1 MSKNITTNLENENSS
16 IVKQDNTITD
26 NSEQMNLKIKKYKKD
41 KIKKILKKSTCY
53 IAILFA
59 SFVLSIVTLCM
70 NNSFEN
76 DFIAPTSNEIY
87 GQKGELYVVSTYI
100 GTDASSKTF
109 VKELR
114 KLESEYNIPYYLI
127 DIVEY
132 EELVDIWELEYS
144 PTYFVIHKNGD
155 NKELLYKSY
164 GAKKYNVL
172 NAEIEYCKLNG
183 GVPIDQRNKEHD
195 DDVTGLKMTLKT
207 VETNANNNVNVTF
220 SIVNKGSSEVTF
232 KNSFIRAYSYNSSNT
247 GSILDSSS
255 STKIG
260 VGETQ
265 EVTVT
270 FSGVEALKIKL
281 IIDLSSLGGSSY
293 SWIINKLSS
302 SATSD

>member
-1 MSKNITTNLENENSS
+1 MSKNKTLNLENENSS
-16 IVKQDNTITD
+16 VVEQNDTTIN

-41 KIKKILKKSTCY
+41 KIKKILKKSSCY

-59 SFVLSIVTLCM
+59 SFIISIVTFCM
-70 NNSFEN
+70 NNNFKNS
-76 DFIAPTSNEIY
+76 FIAPTSNEIY
-87 GQKGELYVVSTYI
+87 GQKEELYVVSTYI

-114 KLESEYNIPYYLI
+114 KLESECDIPYYLI

-183 GVPIDQRNKEHD
+183 GVPVDQRNKEHS

-207 VETNANNNVNVTF
+207 VETSSNNNVNVTF
-220 SIVNKGSSEVTF
+220 SITNNGSSEINF
-232 KNSFIRAYSYNSSNT
+232 KNSFIKAKSYNSSNT
-247 GSILDSSS
+247 GLILDSST
-255 STKIG
+255 STKIN

-281 IIDLSSLGGSSY
+281 TIDLSSLGGSSY

-302 SATSD
+302 PTTSD